1 MTMDNTSHYS
11 TEQLVDF
18 LEGRLDPASSA
29 ELSKHLSSGCQAC
42 NDSVTVYKRMFSA
55 MQTFRWKNPSLN
67 AHRKVIQAYSAKY
80 PAKTKIGW
88 RPLLRPA
95 FIGLTLL
102 VLISFVFLFNLNPAV
117 VYAGYIENVTGQVE
131 MLDPA
136 TGSWN
141 AVAPGQSVPV
151 DAAIR
156 ALADAQTT
164 ISFPGGEQ
172 TTLGSNTE
180 IQLIELTKSQGSWEV
195 ALEQISGQTENQTSQ
210 NTRSFSIRTTAGVAN
225 SSNGHFVLNISADGS
240 VMMRVISGDVET
252 RSPSQ
257 KAILHSGETFVFPSE
272 EPTTL
277 SPDNND
283 NLVDPTQDPLL
294 EPSLTPSLTVTKTPK
309 DSIKP
314 TRTPTPVELIPFQ
327 ASSTDGFVPTN
338 SSSNSNNADITCSP
352 GNSNGAGNS
361 ENASNSDKACK

>member
-1 MTMDNTSHYS
+1 MDNTQHYS

-29 ELSKHLSSGCQAC
+29 ELSQHLASGCQAC
-42 NDSVTVYKRMFSA
+42 NDSMTVYKRMFSA

-67 AHRKVIQAYSAKY
+67 AHRKVIQAYSAKF

-95 FIGLTLL
+95 FIGFTLL
-102 VLISFVFLFNLNPAV
+102 VLISFIFLFNLNPAV

-141 AVAPGQSVPV
+141 TVTPGQSVQV

-156 ALADAQTT
+156 VMTESQTV
-164 ISFPGGEQ
+164 ISFPGGEL
-172 TTLGSNTE
+172 TTLGSDTE
-180 IQLIELTKSQGSWEV
+180 VHLIALSKSQGSWEI

-210 NTRSFSIRTTAGVAN
+210 NTRSFSVRTFAGVAN
-225 SSNGHFVLNISADGS
+225 SNNGHFVMNIRADGS
-240 VMMRVISGDVET
+240 VMTHVIEGDVET

-257 KAILHSGETFVFPSE
+257 KSILHSGESFVFPSV
-272 EPTTL
+272 EPTQL
-277 SPDNND
+277 SPDNKD
-283 NLVDPTQDPLL
+283 NLVDPSSNPSP
-294 EPSLTPSLTVTKTPK
+294 EPSPTPTPSVKPTKTPK
-309 DSIKP
+309 DNVKP
-314 TRTPTPVELIPFQ
+314 TQTPTPTGLLPLQ
-327 ASSTDGFVPTN
+327 ANSTDGFVPTN
-338 SSSNSNNADITCSP
+338 SSSNSNNADVTCSP
-352 GNSNGAGNS
+352 GNSSGHGNS
-361 ENASNSDKACK
+361 ENASNSDTACK

>member
-1 MTMDNTSHYS
+1 MDNTTHYS

-29 ELSKHLSSGCQAC
+29 ELSKHLASGCQSC
-42 NDSVTVYKRMFSA
+42 NDSMVVYKRMFSA
-55 MQTFRWKNPSLN
+55 MQTFHWKNPSLS

-80 PAKTKIGW
+80 PVKTKFGW

-117 VYAGYIENVTGQVE
+117 VYAGYVENVTGQVE
-131 MLDPA
+131 MLDPT

-156 ALADAQTT
+156 TMTDAQIV

-172 TTLGSNTE
+172 TTLGSDTE
-180 IQLIELTKSQGSWEV
+180 IQLIALTKSQGTWEV
-195 ALEQISGQTENQTSQ
+195 ALEQISGQTENLTSE
-210 NTRSFSIRTTAGVAN
+210 NTRSFSVRTTAGVAN
-225 SSNGHFVLNISADGS
+225 SSNGHFVLNVSADGS
-240 VMMRVISGDVET
+240 VVTRVIAGEVET

-257 KAILHSGETFVFPSE
+257 SSVIHVGETSVFPSDK
-272 EPTTL
+272 P
-277 SPDNND
+277 SQPSSND
-283 NLVDPTQDPLL
+283 KKNTVDPSPNPSP
-294 EPSLTPSLTVTKTPK
+294 EPSLTSTPSVEPTKTPK
-309 DSIKP
+309 DNGKP
-314 TRTPTPVELIPFQ
+314 TRTPTPAGSLPTEKNN
-327 ASSTDGFVPTN
+327 ADKTN
-338 SSSNSNNADITCSP
+338 SSGNSQNADVTCSP
-352 GNSNGAGNS
+352 GNSNGHGNS
-361 ENASNSDKACK
+361 GNANNSEYSCN